1 MTAVPPPTGPF
12 RWDLVSPAQ
21 LGALL
26 DAVPEPDLWFLPDL
40 LECAGKVL
48 ARSADADL
56 YFVGRSPDSIFDLLS
71 GALAATTWC
80 DRCHQLPLSLWSDP
94 DAMTPAQVAQFR
106 SNLSRL
112 GITPHGLAHRQRP
125 VAFVDLVFG
134 GRTYENLFHLLRR
147 WISEERAAWSVIR
160 TKVRFIGITA
170 RTKTS
175 PNTWRWYQAAP
186 WATHLPRRALVGVS
200 LRRWVWEYFGD
211 HQHKITRSFPVARW
225 LDQDTHVPARD
236 PKALAALAEAV
247 AIVAYGRSPEG
258 RAGLTAA
265 ITGEPTMRQPWVR
278 SLVTELRRPTT
289 TRQT

>member
-1 MTAVPPPTGPF
+1 MTAVPAPTGPF

-26 DAVPEPDLWFLPDL
+26 DAVPEPDLWFLPEL

-48 ARSADADL
+48 ARSANADL

-71 GALAATTWC
+71 GALAATTWR
-80 DRCHQLPLSLWSDP
+80 DRCHQVPLSLWADP
-94 DAMTPAQVAQFR
+94 DVLTPAQVAQFR
-106 SNLSRL
+106 SNLSHL
-112 GITPHGLAHRQRP
+112 GITPHGLAHRRQP
-125 VAFVDLVFG
+125 VAFVDLVYG
-134 GRTYENLFHLLRR
+134 GRTYENLFHLLRQ

-186 WATHLPRRALVGVS
+186 WATQLPRRALVGVS
-200 LRRWVWEYFGD
+200 LRAGLWEYFGD
-211 HQHKITRSFPVARW
+211 LQPKITRSFPVARW

-258 RAGLTAA
+258 RAGLAAA